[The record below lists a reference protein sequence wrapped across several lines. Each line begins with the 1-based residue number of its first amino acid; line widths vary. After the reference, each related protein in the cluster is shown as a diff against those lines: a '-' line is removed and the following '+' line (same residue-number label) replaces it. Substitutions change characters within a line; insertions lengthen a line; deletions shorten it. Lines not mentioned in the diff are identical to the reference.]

1 MLRTVKDTYKKSFTI
16 TGRTGVLDLWKFSL
30 FQFIVFIIIFVFG
43 FLMIKEGSEPML
55 WSSIL
60 FFFVALNLPTNISL
74 QIRRLHDVGLS
85 GWWIVI
91 IITPYAVENTYIEI
105 MTALL
110 VLVINLSP
118 GGTPNKYDEKEL
130 KTDKHSEN

>member
-1 MLRTVKDTYKKSFTI
+1 M
-16 TGRTGVLDLWKFSL
+16 
-30 FQFIVFIIIFVFG
+30 
-43 FLMIKEGSEPML
+43 
-55 WSSIL
+55 
-60 FFFVALNLPTNISL
+60 
-74 QIRRLHDVGLS
+74 GLS

>member
-1 MLRTVKDTYKKSFTI
+1 
-16 TGRTGVLDLWKFSL
+16 
-30 FQFIVFIIIFVFG
+30 
-43 FLMIKEGSEPML
+43 ML

-130 KTDKHSEN
+130 KTDKYSED

>member
-43 FLMIKEGSEPML
+43 FLMIKEVSEPML

-91 IITPYAVENTYIEI
+91 MGYMCE
-105 MTALL
+105 
-110 VLVINLSP
+110 
-118 GGTPNKYDEKEL
+118 
-130 KTDKHSEN
+130 

>member
-1 MLRTVKDTYKKSFTI
+1 MLRTVQDTYKKSFTI
-16 TGRTGVLDLWKFSL
+16 TGRTGVLDFWKFSL

-43 FLMIKEGSEPML
+43 FLMFKEGSEPML
-55 WSSIL
+55 WPSIL

-118 GGTPNKYDEKEL
+118 GGAPNKYDEKEL